1 MLTVRHEYAKAATS
15 SPISKEKKGIL
26 FPCVLKPKMQFCGQ
40 KLRALELVTSRYY
53 IGTTEKCKFD
63 LKA

>member
-26 FPCVLKPKMQFCGQ
+26 FPCELKPKMQFCWQ
-40 KLRALELVTSRYY
+40 KLRELKLVVGTKLVALENVNFT
-53 IGTTEKCKFD
+53 
-63 LKA
+63 